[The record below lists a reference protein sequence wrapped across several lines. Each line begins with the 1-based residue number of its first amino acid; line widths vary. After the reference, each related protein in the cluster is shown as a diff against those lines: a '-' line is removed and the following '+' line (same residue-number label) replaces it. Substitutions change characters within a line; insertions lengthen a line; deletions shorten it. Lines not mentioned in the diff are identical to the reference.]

1 MEKKY
6 KNERH
11 NSSKEKEKI
20 TKVKERKENKSGA
33 VFINY
38 INFIITNIKFK
49 ICTYCKYVN
58 ISCGLKEMTFINIYG
73 LTILI
78 NS

>member
-1 MEKKY
+1 MGNKK
-6 KNERH
+6 ERET
-11 NSSKEKEKI
+11 SQLKKKKRTI
-20 TKVKERKENKSGA
+20 VKEREENKSRA

-49 ICTYCKYVN
+49 IFTYCKCL
-58 ISCGLKEMTFINIYG
+58 IEMIFINIYG

>member
-1 MEKKY
+1 MENIKERETSPSIV
-6 KNERH
+6 NERG
-11 NSSKEKEKI
+11 
-20 TKVKERKENKSGA
+20 ENKSGA

-49 ICTYCKYVN
+49 ICTYCKCL
-58 ISCGLKEMTFINIYG
+58 IEMIFLNMYG
-73 LTILI
+73 LTILLI

>member
-1 MEKKY
+1 VN
-6 KNERH
+6 KN
-11 NSSKEKEKI
+11 
-20 TKVKERKENKSGA
+20 GA

-49 ICTYCKYVN
+49 MRTYCKYVN
-58 ISCGLKEMTFINIYG
+58 ISCGLKEMTLINIYG